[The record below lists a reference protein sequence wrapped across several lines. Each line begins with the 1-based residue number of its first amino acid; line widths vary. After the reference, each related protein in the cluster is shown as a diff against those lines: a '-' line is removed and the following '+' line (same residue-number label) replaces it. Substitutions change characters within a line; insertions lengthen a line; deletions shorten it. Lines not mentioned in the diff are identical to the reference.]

1 MKKLFAVLVAVGL
14 AAVMASAQSLNEAKE
29 AFNNGVEA
37 METNKAEALAKFQAA
52 LEIANQCTEEED
64 AAEFIGTCKTAITGA
79 MLSIAKEQINEDAYD
94 EAVATLDQAK
104 ATAADFGQDEVIAE
118 AEALIPNVYMRKG
131 ATLLKNKDFKG
142 AAEAFK
148 NVVSMKADDA
158 QAYLLLGQAQM
169 QAGIMDG
176 AIEALTKAN
185 ELGEANAA
193 KLLSSAYLREGQAL
207 LKAGKN
213 LEAVEALEKSNSY
226 VESANAYKLIA
237 NAYTKAGKSAKSIEA
252 YKKYLT
258 VSPNA
263 KDAADIM
270 FTIAATAQKAGDK
283 ATATEYYKK
292 LAGTKYAE
300 QAEAQLKTLK

>member
-1 MKKLFAVLVAVGL
+1 MKKLFAVIAALGL
-14 AAVMASAQSLNEAKE
+14 AAVVAGAQSLNEAKE
-29 AFNNGVEA
+29 AFNSGVEA
-37 METNKAEALAKFQAA
+37 METSKTEALAKFQSA

-79 MLSIAKEQINEDAYD
+79 MVSIAKEQINEAAYD
-94 EAVATLDQAK
+94 EALATLSQVK

-118 AEALIPNVYMRKG
+118 ADNLIPNVYMRKG
-131 ATLLKNKDFKG
+131 STLLKNKDFAG
-142 AAEAFK
+142 AADAFK
-148 NVVSMKADDA
+148 SVVAVKPDDG
-158 QAYLLLGQAQM
+158 QAYLLLGQSLM
-169 QAGIMDG
+169 QTGAMDE

-185 ELGEANAA
+185 ELGEGNAA
-193 KLLSSAYLREGQAL
+193 KLLSTAYLKEGQAL

-226 VESANAYKLIA
+226 VESGNAYKLIA
-237 NAYTKAGKSAKSIEA
+237 SAYTKAGKSAKSIEA
-252 YKKYLT
+252 YKKYLE

-263 KDAADIM
+263 KDSADIM

-283 ATATEYYKK
+283 ATAKEYYGK

-300 QAEAQLKTLK
+300 QAAAQLKTL

>member
-1 MKKLFAVLVAVGL
+1 MKKLFAVLVALGL
-14 AAVMASAQSLNEAKE
+14 AAVVASAQSLNEAKE
-29 AFNNGVEA
+29 AFNSGVEA
-37 METNKAEALAKFQAA
+37 METNKTEALAKFQNA

-79 MLSIAKEQINEDAYD
+79 MVSIAKEQINEAAYD
-94 EAVATLDQAK
+94 EALATLSQVK

-118 AEALIPNVYMRKG
+118 ADNLIPNVYMRKG
-131 ATLLKNKDFKG
+131 STLLKNKDFAG
-142 AAEAFK
+142 AADAFK
-148 NVVSMKADDA
+148 SVVAVKPEDG
-158 QAYLLLGQAQM
+158 QAYLLLGQALM
-169 QAGIMDG
+169 QSGAMDE

-185 ELGEANAA
+185 ELGEGNAA
-193 KLLSSAYLREGQAL
+193 KLLSTAYLKEGQAL

-213 LEAVEALEKSNSY
+213 LDAVAALEKSNSY

-237 NAYTKAGKSAKSIEA
+237 SAYTKAGKSAKSIEA
-252 YKKYLT
+252 YKKYLE

-283 ATATEYYKK
+283 ATAKEYYGK
-292 LAGTKYAE
+292 LSGTKYAE
-300 QAEAQLKTLK
+300 QAAAQLKTL